1 MKTKIQKQ
9 FSPAAFTLIELL
21 VVISIIG
28 VLAAFII
35 GGLAAAKKSSYRST
49 AKAELK
55 FIEAAI
61 ENYKVKYGS
70 YPPSN
75 RNTALNYDSAENN
88 QLYYELSG
96 VTKNTPTTFLTLD
109 SATSI
114 VIAEYTNAFGHG
126 GVVNTTRGSG
136 DDAVPAQNFLTGLK
150 LKQINEYWTND
161 YNGQKVRTTTL
172 VTSIGGPDDAFTPNP
187 FRYNSVNPTNN
198 PNSYDLWIDLVISGK
213 PYRIG
218 NWTAK

>member
-1 MKTKIQKQ
+1 
-9 FSPAAFTLIELL
+9 
-21 VVISIIG
+21 
-28 VLAAFII
+28 
-35 GGLAAAKKSSYRST
+35 
-49 AKAELK
+49 
-55 FIEAAI
+55 
-61 ENYKVKYGS
+61 
-70 YPPSN
+70 
-75 RNTALNYDSAENN
+75 
-88 QLYYELSG
+88 
-96 VTKNTPTTFLTLD
+96 
-109 SATSI
+109 
-114 VIAEYTNAFGHG
+114 
-126 GVVNTTRGSG
+126 
-136 DDAVPAQNFLTGLK
+136 LTGLK